1 MTVFVRLAS
10 PVKKNRHR
18 PFLNRVLEE
27 HVTSLI
33 IDHIHKSYGDVHA
46 VNDLSINVGQGQIF
60 GLLGPNGAGKTTT
73 IRMIMDIIKPDQG
86 TIKILGQENTVEL
99 RNQVGYLPEE
109 RGLYKK
115 MTVQDVILFFAEIK
129 GVKKAAASAKI
140 DMWLEKLQ
148 LLDWKEKKVEELSR
162 GMQQKL
168 QFICT
173 VLHEPKLIILD
184 EPFTGLDP
192 VNTNLIKDVI
202 LDLKKNGATIIF
214 STHLMEQVEKLCE
227 AICLINNGRSV
238 LQGTLSEVKGQFSKN
253 RIKMRYTGNATFLAD
268 KTLVDSHDDYGNYVE
283 IRPVSGVSPQDIL
296 ARAMKEATIEQFEI
310 AEPSLNEIFINAV
323 K

>member
-1 MTVFVRLAS
+1 MTNLTLS
-10 PVKKNRHR
+10 
-18 PFLNRVLEE
+18 
-27 HVTSLI
+27 HV
-33 IDHIHKSYGDVHA
+33 HKSYGEVHA
-46 VNDLSINVGQGQIF
+46 VNDLSLKVEQGQIF

-86 TIKILGQENTVEL
+86 SIQILGRENSVEL

-115 MTVQDVILFFAEIK
+115 MTVQEVILFFAEIK
-129 GVKKAAASAKI
+129 GLARSIAAERI
-140 DMWLEKLQ
+140 DPWLEKLD
-148 LLDWKEKKVEELSR
+148 LLEWKTKKVEELSR

-173 VLHEPKLIILD
+173 VLHQPRLIILD

-192 VNTNLIKDVI
+192 VNTNAIKDII

-227 AICLINNGRSV
+227 SICLIDKGRSV
-238 LQGTLSEVKGQFSKN
+238 LQGTLSEVKGQFGKN
-253 RIKMRYTGNATFLAD
+253 RIKIRYTGGAD
-268 KTLVDSHDDYGNYVE
+268 FLVDKRLVESHDDYGNYVE
-283 IRPVSGVSPQDIL
+283 IRPAAGVKPQDIL
-296 ARAMKEATIEQFEI
+296 ARAIQEATIEQFEI

>member
-1 MTVFVRLAS
+1 MT
-10 PVKKNRHR
+10 N
-18 PFLNRVLEE
+18 
-27 HVTSLI
+27 LI
-33 IDHIHKSYGDVHA
+33 IDHVHKSYGEVHA
-46 VNDLSINVGQGQIF
+46 VNDLSLKVEQGQIF

-73 IRMIMDIIKPDQG
+73 IRMIMDIIKPDEG
-86 TIKILGQENTVEL
+86 SIKILGQENTVEL

-115 MTVQDVILFFAEIK
+115 MKVQEVILFFAEIK
-129 GVKKAAASAKI
+129 GLTRKTAAARI
-140 DMWLEKLQ
+140 DPWLTKLD
-148 LLDWKEKKVEELSR
+148 LLEWKEKKVEELSR

-202 LDLKKNGATIIF
+202 LDLKKQGATIIF

-227 AICLINNGRSV
+227 SICLINKGRSI
-238 LQGTLSEVKGQFSKN
+238 LQGTLSEIKGRFGKN
-253 RIKMRYTGNATFLAD
+253 RIKIRYSGQAGFLAD
-268 KTLVDSHDDYGNYVE
+268 KKLVESHDDYGNYVE
-283 IRPVSGVSPQDIL
+283 IRPASGVKSQDIL
-296 ARAMKEATIEQFEI
+296 ARAMQEATIEQFEI
-310 AEPSLNEIFINAV
+310 AEPSLNEIFIIAV

>member
-1 MTVFVRLAS
+1 M
-10 PVKKNRHR
+10 
-18 PFLNRVLEE
+18 
-27 HVTSLI
+27 TSLK

-46 VNDLSINVGQGQIF
+46 VNDLSIKVEQGQIF

-73 IRMIMDIIKPDQG
+73 IRMIMDIIRPDRG
-86 TIKILGQENTVEL
+86 TIEILGQPNTVQL
-99 RNQVGYLPEE
+99 RNKVGYLPEE

-115 MTVQDVILFFAEIK
+115 MTVQEVILFFAEIK
-129 GVKKAAASAKI
+129 GVARKTAVGRI
-140 DMWLEKLQ
+140 DVWLDKLD

-192 VNTNLIKDVI
+192 VNSNLLKDVI
-202 LDLKKNGATIIF
+202 LELKKNGATIIF

-227 AICLINNGRSV
+227 AICLIDKGRSV
-238 LQGTLSEVKGQFSKN
+238 LQGALSDVKKQFGKN
-253 RIKMRYTGNATFLAD
+253 RIKMRYEGEASFLND
-268 KTLVDSHDDYGNYVE
+268 TSLVDSYDDYGQYVE
-283 IRPVSGVSPQDIL
+283 IRPAAGVTPQQIL
-296 ARAMKEATIEQFEI
+296 ARAINEATIEHFQV
-310 AEPSLNEIFINAV
+310 AEPSLNEIFINVV

>member
-1 MTVFVRLAS
+1 M
-10 PVKKNRHR
+10 
-18 PFLNRVLEE
+18 
-27 HVTSLI
+27 TSLI

-46 VNDLSINVGQGQIF
+46 VNDLSINVGQGHIF

-115 MTVQDVILFFAEIK
+115 MTVQEVILFFAEIK

-140 DMWLEKLQ
+140 DVWLEKLQ

-192 VNTNLIKDVI
+192 VNTNLIKDI
-202 LDLKKNGATIIF
+202 LMELKEKGTTIIF
-214 STHLMEQVEKLCE
+214 STHIMESAEKLCE
-227 AICLINNGRSV
+227 EIFLINKGNRV
-238 LQGTLSEVKGQFSKN
+238 LSGKLSEIKKSFGERNVIIKYDGSDEFLSKSKQ
-253 RIKMRYTGNATFLAD
+253 IKTYDNYGNYAEVQLAD
-268 KTLVDSHDDYGNYVE
+268 KADTQKL
-283 IRPVSGVSPQDIL
+283 L
-296 ARAMKEATIEQFEI
+296 KEAMDSAKIQKFEI
-310 AEPSLNEIFINAV
+310 KEPSLNEIFIESVNGV
-323 K
+323 QHNN

>member
-1 MTVFVRLAS
+1 M
-10 PVKKNRHR
+10 
-18 PFLNRVLEE
+18 
-27 HVTSLI
+27 TSLI
-33 IDHIHKSYGDVHA
+33 IDHIHKSYGEVHA
-46 VNDLSINVGQGQIF
+46 VNDLSIKVGQGQIF

-86 TIKILGQENTVEL
+86 SIKILGQENTVEL

-115 MTVQDVILFFAEIK
+115 MTVQEVILFFAEIK
-129 GVKKAAASAKI
+129 GLTRKMAAAQI
-140 DMWLEKLQ
+140 DPWLTKLD
-148 LLDWKEKKVEELSR
+148 LLDWKTKKVEELSR

-202 LDLKKNGATIIF
+202 LDLKKGGATIIF

-227 AICLINNGRSV
+227 SICLINKGRSV

-253 RIKMRYTGNATFLAD
+253 RIKMRYNGKASFLAD
-268 KTLVDSHDDYGNYVE
+268 KKLVESHDDYGNYVE
-283 IRPVSGVSPQDIL
+283 IRPAPGITSQDIL
-296 ARAMKEATIEQFEI
+296 AHAMKEATIEQFEI
-310 AEPSLNEIFINAV
+310 SEPSLNEIFINAV